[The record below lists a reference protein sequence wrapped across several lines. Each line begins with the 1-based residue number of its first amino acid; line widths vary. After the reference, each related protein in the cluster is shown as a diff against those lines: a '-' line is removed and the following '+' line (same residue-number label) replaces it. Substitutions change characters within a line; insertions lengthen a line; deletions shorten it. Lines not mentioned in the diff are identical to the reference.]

1 MNFFESFK
9 QAFDSLRANKLRSV
23 LTMIGIIMGVFSIIT
38 IMAIGNAAESY
49 MTAQFDKLGAN
60 VIDISNKNFSGGQ
73 REALTM
79 DDIDVIKKAVPEIK
93 NISTVVQKFG
103 TIRIDKKTR
112 DAVVYAVASQ
122 YENFMITELLEGRFI
137 NDIDV
142 SGRTNTIVVDESFAR
157 KYFKRTDIIGET
169 VSFSGGFGSTITLK
183 IVGVLEAQGG
193 IFAGMMD
200 SDMYPTFV
208 YMPITTAQTF
218 FFNDKQLSSI
228 SVSVEKKDK
237 LKEIGERIIEVLE
250 RKHGKE
256 DIFMATNTIDQQNM
270 LSDVLGVVSSVL
282 LVIALIT
289 LIVGGIGIINILLVS
304 VTERIREIG
313 IRKALGARK
322 RDIVIQFI
330 TESIIMTGISGLIGI
345 LIGVILGIII
355 SSVVNIPP
363 VVDFKVITLAFL
375 GSISLGLIFGVY
387 PAKKAA
393 DLDPIESLRYE

>member
-38 IMAIGNAAESY
+38 IMAIGNAAKAY
-49 MTAQFDKLGAN
+49 MDAQFDKLGAN
-60 VIDISNKNFSGGQ
+60 VIEISNKNYTGSQ

-79 DDIDVIKKAVPEIK
+79 EDISTIKKAVPEIK
-93 NISTVVQKFG
+93 NITTAIQRSG
-103 TIRIDKKTR
+103 SIRIGNKTR
-112 DAVVYAVASQ
+112 NAIVYAVASQ

-157 KYFKRTDIIGET
+157 KYFKRTDVIGET
-169 VSFSGGFGSTITLK
+169 VSFTGGWGSTMTLK
-183 IVGVLEAQGG
+183 IIGVLESQGG
-193 IFAGMMD
+193 VFAGMLD
-200 SDMYPTFV
+200 SDSYPTFV
-208 YMPITTAQTF
+208 YMPLTTVQTF
-218 FFNDKQLSSI
+218 YFNEKQLSSI
-228 SVSVEKKDK
+228 SVSVVKKDK
-237 LKEIGERIIEVLE
+237 LKEIGERIIDILE

-256 DIFMATNTIDQQNM
+256 DIFVAVNTIDQKNM
-270 LSDVLGVVSSVL
+270 LSGVLGVVSSVL

-289 LIVGGIGIINILLVS
+289 LIVGGIGIVNILLVS

-322 RDIVIQFI
+322 RDIVFQFI
-330 TESIIMTGISGLIGI
+330 MESIIMTGISGLIGI
-345 LIGVILGIII
+345 LIGVILGFII
-355 SSVVNIPP
+355 SSVIKIPP
-363 VVDFKVITLAFL
+363 AVDLKVVILAFL